1 MAPTA
6 EETAQTQLL
15 VGLKFP
21 EEAAKSIIKQGFVG
35 LEELKELGDDE
46 VENLCKIVRRPR
58 GTKTSGSARGA
69 TADPGTNVPML
80 AESNLKLTCYFIM
93 HKLDRVSRE
102 ITREDVTLENV
113 KALKDLKKEQDEWKA
128 PDKDNYPTIMKKNWP
143 HTFDELNEFMADFVG
158 KSGIPLE
165 YVIRTSQEM
174 PKAEDDPED
183 NYETPK
189 GEMAKR
195 APHFVKVGGKDKP
208 HPTYSANNQL
218 VWENIHQILDMS
230 RKIAAL
236 KSKQKE
242 AITVDSDD
250 ETSQTSNRSNKALTK
265 SSLRKKN

>member
-46 VENLCKIVRRPR
+46 VENLCKIVRRPG
-58 GTKTSGSARGA
+58 GTKTSGLARGA

-80 AESNLKLTCYFIM
+80 AESNLKLACYFIM

-113 KALKDLKKEQDEWKA
+113 KALKDLK
-128 PDKDNYPTIMKKNWP
+128 
-143 HTFDELNEFMADFVG
+143 
-158 KSGIPLE
+158 IPLE
-165 YVIRTSQEM
+165 YVIRTSQEV

-189 GEMAKR
+189 EEMAKR

-208 HPTYSANNQL
+208 HPTFSANNQL

-236 KSKQKE
+236 ESKQKE

-250 ETSQTSNRSNKALTK
+250 ETSQTGNRSNKALTK